1 MVRRAGPKAPNA
13 IETVRVSIAFVPP
26 VPQRVFKP
34 GVARI
39 FKLQFAG
46 RAIYPGG
53 IAKGTALH
61 CGRAGT
67 LPSSKKDAPH
77 LNGKKRLPVW
87 AAATNVLPMNI
98 GFMCAQSA
106 T

>member
-1 MVRRAGPKAPNA
+1 MVRRAVPKAPNA
-13 IETVRVSIAFVPP
+13 IETVRVSIAFVPL

-67 LPSSKKDAPH
+67 LRSSKKDAPCV
-77 LNGKKRLPVW
+77 LERQKT
-87 AAATNVLPMNI
+87 AARVGSRN
-98 GFMCAQSA
+98 
-106 T
+106 